1 MEEKYLL
8 HEKMRCVRLLKIMS
22 KWFTVLSHVAYLDF
36 WFLSNQ
42 EFWKMY
48 LILWWKESSKW
59 EKYTIYLSFSLFHK
73 HGKILP
79 KYYSGHFCQAQILIL
94 LGVCSNR
101 QKEKGCGYKCF
112 HKKTTLSMRMSL
124 KNVQLNKLLLQ
135 LF

>member
-8 HEKMRCVRLLKIMS
+8 HEKMRCVRLLEIMS
-22 KWFTVLSHVAYLDF
+22 KWFPVSHVAYLDF
-36 WFLSNQ
+36 WFLSSNQ

-48 LILWWKESSKW
+48 LILWWKKW
-59 EKYTIYLSFSLFHK
+59 LKMRKKTHYICLFLYSINMAKYF
-73 HGKILP
+73 

-124 KNVQLNKLLLQ
+124 KNVQLNKLLQ